1 MPAAAMDTPPGPPPP
16 GPPITA
22 LFGILEIGMAL
33 GMFLSGMIVLQTTS
47 ETTGK
52 TNPIC
57 DSWQVIVVLC
67 VDLFHSAVFI
77 KAVHTYTIDFFG
89 DFDAAG
95 TLIWSMKMTSMM
107 LGINISV
114 VQLFFC
120 MRVYLITRSVL
131 LAAVATVLALARFV
145 IHIRQMVTV
154 FSASSW
160 VIVRTPT
167 FKWEVTS
174 LLVVGASSDV
184 LVAVSICWALLRMR
198 SGFTASDKLV
208 DKLVAFTIG
217 SGLLTSIV
225 AVIEVVTY
233 LAVDGF
239 IFFLFFSLLGKIFST
254 SLLAS
259 LNERNHSRRQFVE
272 ARTFTRSAKSAEQQV
287 SIEMVSQR
295 LTQKHTTHSI
305 SVHDDLPISHYQ

>member
-1 MPAAAMDTPPGPPPP
+1 MDTPPGPPPPP

-22 LFGILEIGMAL
+22 LFGILEIGMAI
-33 GMFLSGMIVLQTTS
+33 GMFLSGIIVLQTWAYVRNYPKDKS
-47 ETTGK
+47 Y
-52 TNPIC
+52 
-57 DSWQVIVVLC
+57 VIVVLFI
-67 VDLFHSAVFI
+67 DLFHSAVFI
-77 KAVHTYTIDFFG
+77 QTVYTYTIDFFG
-89 DFDAAG
+89 DFVAAG
-95 TLIWSMKMTSMM
+95 TLIWSMKMTAMM

-114 VQLFFC
+114 VDSS
-120 MRVYLITRSVL
+120 RVYLITRSAL
-131 LAAVATVLALARFV
+131 LAAVATVLAIARFV

-208 DKLVAFTIG
+208 DKLIAFTIG

-225 AVIEVVTY
+225 AVIEVITY

-259 LNERNHSRRQFVE
+259 LNERNHSRRQFAE
-272 ARTFTRSAKSAEQQV
+272 ARTFARSAKSSEHQV

-295 LTQKHTTHSI
+295 PTQNHTTHSI
-305 SVHDDLPISHYQ
+305 LVRDDLPTTSAIVNESPVH